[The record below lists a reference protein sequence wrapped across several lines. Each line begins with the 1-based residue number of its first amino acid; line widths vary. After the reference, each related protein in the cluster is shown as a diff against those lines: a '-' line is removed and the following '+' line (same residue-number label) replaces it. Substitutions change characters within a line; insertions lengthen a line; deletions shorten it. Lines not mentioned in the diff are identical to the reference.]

1 MITHYEDANI
11 KIYKVKCPPFDNNA
25 YLLVC
30 PKTNE
35 SIIIDTPDNISDL
48 IKIASNTEVKAILIT
63 HNHSDHI
70 QGLTDITS
78 AIPSQVGIAKAD
90 SDALLRNPD
99 LLLKDGD
106 ITKAGTINLRT
117 IASPG
122 HTAGSSC
129 FVVGKHLFSGDTLFP
144 GGPGRSESPRS
155 LAQIIDSITTKLL
168 VLSDDVVFY
177 PGHGEDGDIKTAK
190 KEYSIF
196 ESADHSKN
204 LYGDVLW
211 LKD

>member
-117 IASPG
+117 IASPAFNYDVKL
-122 HTAGSSC
+122 TPIYNLIFRIIRSQKFISSR
-129 FVVGKHLFSGDTLFP
+129 GTST
-144 GGPGRSESPRS
+144 EQN
-155 LAQIIDSITTKLL
+155 LANYEKQDYLSHFL
-168 VLSDDVVFY
+168 VKS
-177 PGHGEDGDIKTAK
+177 
-190 KEYSIF
+190 
-196 ESADHSKN
+196 
-204 LYGDVLW
+204 
-211 LKD
+211 